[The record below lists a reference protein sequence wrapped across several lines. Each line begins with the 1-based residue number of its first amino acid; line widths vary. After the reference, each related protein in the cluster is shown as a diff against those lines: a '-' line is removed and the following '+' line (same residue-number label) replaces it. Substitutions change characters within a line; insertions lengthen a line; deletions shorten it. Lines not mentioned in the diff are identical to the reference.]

1 MQWTAIRPAF
11 ALIEPAQDCQLAAG
25 RLGSEFV
32 LRAQPFASVMTLRR
46 AAIYGGTFDP
56 VHNGHL
62 EVARRVQKLFALDEV
77 VFVPAYAPPHKRK
90 TGITSVFHRFAM
102 LALATDRDP
111 GLRVSTIE
119 LDQPDR
125 PYAVDTVA
133 RMQEK
138 LGSGYRVFFM
148 MGADS
153 WLEFTTWRDWQ
164 RLLQMSD
171 QIVMTRPGYPLEA
184 SSVDGARIADAK
196 GLGADGIAGLID
208 ESTGPRTFLSDAVFE
223 KVSATEIREAA
234 RQGNGERLRQLVPSS
249 VAGYIEKYGLY
260 RK

>member
-1 MQWTAIRPAF
+1 MA
-11 ALIEPAQDCQLAAG
+11 
-25 RLGSEFV
+25 
-32 LRAQPFASVMTLRR
+32 LRR

-62 EVARRVQKLFALDEV
+62 EVARRVQELFALDEV
-77 VFVPAYAPPHKRK
+77 IFVPACVPPHKRN
-90 TGITSVFHRFAM
+90 TGITSAFHRFAM
-102 LALATDRDP
+102 LALATDGEP
-111 GLRVSTIE
+111 SLRVSTIE

-133 RMQEK
+133 RMQER
-138 LGSGYRVFFM
+138 LGSGYRLFFM

-153 WLEFTTWRDWQ
+153 WIEFPTWRDWQ

-184 SSVDGARIADAK
+184 SSVDGARIADAR
-196 GLGADGIAGLID
+196 GLGADEIAAL
-208 ESTGPRTFLSDAVFE
+208 SNQSAGPRTFLSDAVFE
-223 KVSATEIREAA
+223 NVSATEIREAA
-234 RQGNGERLRQLVPSS
+234 RQGNGERLRQLVPTP
-249 VAGYIEKYGLY
+249 VAAYIEKYGLY